1 MYYDDNGL
9 VICQLCGKVYHFI
22 TPKHL
27 SKSHE
32 MTTKEY
38 REKFPEA
45 PMAKKGFYD
54 TLKEK
59 KETRKIMEK
68 EIVLEPIIEELS
80 NPTID
85 DLNESEEPINPTIEN
100 LDESFDSDSFKESE
114 SIVKLAERKV
124 PVPEKSSDPMDDKM
138 KIISYLKLSFPNIK
152 NNYMFKKKKP
162 DGTVECQFVTDMADP
177 SFKIMFD
184 FPKAFWH
191 NEQIGIS
198 SHVRNQ
204 LLKSYGWKIITIT
217 ASMPKV
223 LHVESK
229 LKNK

>member
-45 PMAKKGFYD
+45 PMARKGFYD

-68 EIVLEPIIEELS
+68 EIVLEPIVEELNDS
-80 NPTID
+80 I
-85 DLNESEEPINPTIEN
+85 IED

-198 SHVRNQ
+198 SHIRNQ

-217 ASMPKV
+217 TSMPKV
-223 LHVESK
+223 LDKVTSFLVHSFVERITPP
-229 LKNK
+229 